1 MKKNTSRSVNMKAP
15 AVEMKVD
22 VKETTRGTIPNPPDY
37 QAVVGLDVGDRQT
50 HYCVLDLNGALA
62 VEGVVTTREASF
74 RMQFEGKA
82 RMRIALEAGTHSPWI
97 SRLLVELGHDV
108 IVANPRNLRMIS
120 ESDSK
125 NDPADARLLARLAHV
140 GPELLSPI
148 KQRSRKTQE
157 DLTLVRAREV
167 AVQCRTKIVNAMRGI
182 VKSTGHRLPA
192 SSTLTFARKA
202 KEACPEALKSAL
214 LPLLRVIEELTR
226 EIARRFNLFYP
237 RHGGAGMGIPRGPET
252 DEQYQ
257 RRFFVFPEPQ
267 SLLTPAPKLPGT
279 DGRKMSKSYGNTVL
293 LTDPEPVVRLKLK
306 TMVTD
311 PARVRRNDPGNPD
324 VCPVGDLHKIFS
336 SKETMAKVYEGCRS
350 AGIGCI
356 ECKSWAAD
364 ALVKI
369 LNPMQERRKKYED
382 NPRLAWD
389 ILEAGS
395 ARAREVAGATMD
407 EVRESMG
414 LDYESAKVS
423 TK

>member
-22 VKETTRGTIPNPPDY
+22 VKETSRGTIPNPPDY

-62 VEGVVTTREASF
+62 VEGVVTTREVSF

-148 KQRSRKTQE
+148 QQRSRKTQE

-214 LPLLRVIEELTR
+214 LASLGHLGRLDEARHYVEKLLSLEPDFTVERFGQVYPFKKDRDR
-226 EIARRFNLFYP
+226 ERYMTGL
-237 RHGGAGMGIPRGPET
+237 
-252 DEQYQ
+252 
-257 RRFFVFPEPQ
+257 
-267 SLLTPAPKLPGT
+267 
-279 DGRKMSKSYGNTVL
+279 
-293 LTDPEPVVRLKLK
+293 
-306 TMVTD
+306 
-311 PARVRRNDPGNPD
+311 
-324 VCPVGDLHKIFS
+324 
-336 SKETMAKVYEGCRS
+336 
-350 AGIGCI
+350 
-356 ECKSWAAD
+356 
-364 ALVKI
+364 
-369 LNPMQERRKKYED
+369 
-382 NPRLAWD
+382 RLAGVP
-389 ILEAGS
+389 E
-395 ARAREVAGATMD
+395 R
-407 EVRESMG
+407 
-414 LDYESAKVS
+414 
-423 TK
+423 

>member
-1 MKKNTSRSVNMKAP
+1 MKKNTSRSVNMKAR
-15 AVEMKVD
+15 AVEMKID
-22 VKETTRGTIPNPPDY
+22 VKETSRGTIPNPPDY
-37 QAVVGLDVGDRQT
+37 EAVVGLDVGDRQT

-148 KQRSRKTQE
+148 QQRSRKTQE

-226 EIARRFNLFYP
+226 EIALYEKLVSKKVETEY
-237 RHGGAGMGIPRGPET
+237 PET
-252 DEQYQ
+252 KAIRTIHGVGPLTALAFVLVLNNDRSRFRRSRDVGCYVGLRPKQRDSGMRSPQLGITKAGDPLLRRLATQCAQYILGPFGKDSAL
-257 RRFFVFPEPQ
+257 RRGGL
-267 SLLTPAPKLPGT
+267 SLTLRGGKNAKKRAIVAVARKLVIL
-279 DGRKMSKSYGNTVL
+279 MH
-293 LTDPEPVVRLKLK
+293 RLWI
-306 TMVTD
+306 TQ
-311 PARVRRNDPGNPD
+311 
-324 VCPVGDLHKIFS
+324 
-336 SKETMAKVYEGCRS
+336 EVYEPMRGLALRS
-350 AGIGCI
+350 A
-356 ECKSWAAD
+356 AA
-364 ALVKI
+364 
-369 LNPMQERRKKYED
+369 
-382 NPRLAWD
+382 
-389 ILEAGS
+389 
-395 ARAREVAGATMD
+395 
-407 EVRESMG
+407 
-414 LDYESAKVS
+414 
-423 TK
+423 